1 MQLKLIINNTKQYKF
16 VPYVNTNVNTMFN
29 KRKYK
34 IESNKES
41 QSDSIVLRYQRLLG
55 ALDKITESHK
65 SKSYIDSIKTF
76 EDKTIHNSVKL
87 KNTNYNISKSID
99 PNNPDSIIFCLK
111 DNNGNI
117 FESRMSRKSLND
129 SYIKALNSI
138 IEKRAS
144 QNEEIIVSD

>member
-87 KNTNYNISKSID
+87 KNTN
-99 PNNPDSIIFCLK
+99 
-111 DNNGNI
+111 